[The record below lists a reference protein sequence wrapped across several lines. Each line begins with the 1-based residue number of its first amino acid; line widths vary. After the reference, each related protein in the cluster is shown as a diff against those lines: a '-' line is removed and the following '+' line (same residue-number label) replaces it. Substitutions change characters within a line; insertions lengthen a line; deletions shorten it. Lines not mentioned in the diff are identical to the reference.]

1 MGRGVLLGA
10 QREQP
15 VLRSAFNLV
24 PRAAPPEYHAAT
36 REKRAK
42 KKAYMALSPTYID
55 VIR

>member
-42 KKAYMALSPTYID
+42 KGPTWPYL
-55 VIR
+55 RLTSM